1 MPIVLVVDDSPV
13 DRRLIGRLLEKGS
26 DYTVDYAAHGVE
38 ALRQIEGRMVDLVLT
53 DLQMPNMDGLKLVET
68 IHRMYPLLPVII
80 MTAHGSEDIAV
91 KALMAGA
98 AGFVPKGGLARAL
111 VDAVESVLSV
121 TRPKGE
127 QERLLECLSSGEF
140 ALEFDNDRSLFAR
153 LLEWIQQLLTA
164 MRVVDSSEA
173 LRVALA
179 VEEALLN
186 ALYHGNLEL
195 SDEEIFAAT
204 TQFHESGAGRPAPGQ
219 RPIPDGRRIHVG
231 IRFSR
236 EQVTFTVRDS
246 GSGFDA
252 ATLPDPLDTT
262 TLTRET
268 GRGLVLMRTFM
279 DEVRF
284 NTKGNE
290 VVLVKR
296 RMGKEE

>member
-13 DRRLIGRLLEKGS
+13 DRRLIGRLLEKGK
-26 DYTVDYAAHGVE
+26 DYTVDYAGHGVE
-38 ALRQIEGRMVDLVLT
+38 ALRQLETRMADIVLT
-53 DLQMPNMDGLKLVET
+53 DMQMPNMDGLKLVET

-111 VDAVESVLSV
+111 VDAVESVLSA
-121 TRPKGE
+121 TRPKGQ
-127 QERLLECLSSGEF
+127 QERLLECVNSGEC
-140 ALEFDNDRSLFAR
+140 ALELENDRALFAP
-153 LLEWIQQLLTA
+153 LLEWVQQLLA
-164 MRVVDSSEA
+164 GLRLVDRSEA

-195 SDEEIFAAT
+195 SQEEMFEAT
-204 TQFHESGAGRPAPGQ
+204 SRFHEGGGDRPEPGQ
-219 RPIPDGRRIHVG
+219 QAVPTARRIHVD

-236 EQVTFTVRDS
+236 EQASFTIRDD
-246 GSGFDA
+246 GAGFDS
-252 ATLPDPLDTT
+252 ATLPNPLDPA
-262 TLTRET
+262 TLTSET

-284 NTKGNE
+284 NAEGNE
-290 VVLVKR
+290 VTLVKV
-296 RMGKEE
+296 KAK

>member
-1 MPIVLVVDDSPV
+1 MPILLVVDDSPV

-38 ALRQIEGRMVDLVLT
+38 ALRQLESRMVDLVLT

-68 IHRMYPLLPVII
+68 IHRMYPMLPVII
-80 MTAHGSEDIAV
+80 MTAHGSEDVAV

-127 QERLLECLSSGEF
+127 QERLMECLSAGKF
-140 ALEFDNDRSLFAR
+140 TLELDNDRTLFAR
-153 LLEWIQQLLTA
+153 LLEWLQQLLIGL
-164 MRVVDSSEA
+164 RVVDRSEA

-195 SDEEIFAAT
+195 SDEEIFA
-204 TQFHESGAGRPAPGQ
+204 
-219 RPIPDGRRIHVG
+219 
-231 IRFSR
+231 
-236 EQVTFTVRDS
+236 
-246 GSGFDA
+246 
-252 ATLPDPLDTT
+252 
-262 TLTRET
+262 
-268 GRGLVLMRTFM
+268 
-279 DEVRF
+279 
-284 NTKGNE
+284 
-290 VVLVKR
+290 
-296 RMGKEE
+296 